1 MQKATLCP
9 RAWPFDDRF
18 ERIGLC
24 VTVDAYDKQGS
35 RLFLA

>member
-18 ERIGLC
+18 ERIGLW
-24 VTVDAYDKQGS
+24 VTVDAHEKQVS